1 MRHTLLFSAAG
12 HAAARQ
18 AWSVVVVAIAACCHC
33 YGENSDQWQ
42 APDQPAWTNT
52 ISNVLAS
59 ETQSGLKPDKVAPPV
74 AVDRTTGQVYVY
86 GQGNGG
92 VLMASTDAGNTF
104 AKLTQPLK
112 SWGFIYFTPVSISP
126 DGGRLA
132 IFASRGGLSLDEG
145 KTWSVFSEGPK
156 WGLEQAS
163 VCWREDGRMVL
174 AREHSCDNKNKLFL
188 SLDTGRTWN
197 DLGNTYSACNLGLLP
212 TGTIVTQQGSPD
224 ERGSWPVNRSDDRGK
239 TWTTHPVSKDPS
251 AAAAKHGVQFVY
263 SVVTFKDVP
272 YWLSCSGV
280 YITKD
285 DGKTWTVVGNPFPDT
300 LVGKEHFPVQG
311 PMFGKD
317 EHHILVML
325 GDQFIETVDGGAH
338 WHSLMPTPRKV
349 PSWYACAFAGYDPI
363 RDILYFSMRH
373 TADAHEWVQDQI
385 YRAELKRETK
395 KTQ

>member
-1 MRHTLLFSAAG
+1 MK
-12 HAAARQ
+12 HAL
-18 AWSVVVVAIAACCHC
+18 AIAWALGLSVLAFPHFVAAE
-33 YGENSDQWQ
+33 ENKSADQWR
-42 APDQPAWTNT
+42 APDQPKWTNIT
-52 ISNVLAS
+52 DNVLAS
-59 ETQSGLKPDKVAPPV
+59 ETKHGLGADKVAPPV
-74 AVDRTTGQVYVY
+74 AVDRTTGRVYIY

-92 VLMASTDAGNTF
+92 VLMASSDAGNTF
-104 AKLTQPLK
+104 IKLEQPLK

-163 VCWREDGRMVL
+163 VNWREDGRMVL

-197 DLGNTYSACNLGLLP
+197 DLGNTNSTCNLGLLP

-224 ERGSWPVNRSDDRGK
+224 DRGSHPVNRSEDRGK
-239 TWTTHPVSKDPS
+239 TWTAHPVPDDPIAS
-251 AAAAKHGVQFVY
+251 GAKHGVQFVY
-263 SVVTFKDVP
+263 SVVTFKNVP

-280 YITKD
+280 YTTKD
-285 DGKTWTVVGNPFPDT
+285 DGKTWAVVGKPFPENIA
-300 LVGKEHFPVQG
+300 GKEHFPVQG

-317 EHHILVML
+317 ENHILMML
-325 GDQFIETVDGGAH
+325 SDQFIETVDGGEH
-338 WHSLMPTPRKV
+338 WHPLMPTPQKV
-349 PSWYACAFAGYDPI
+349 PSWYACAFAGYDPT

-373 TADAHEWVQDQI
+373 TADAHEWVQNHI

-395 KTQ
+395 KTP